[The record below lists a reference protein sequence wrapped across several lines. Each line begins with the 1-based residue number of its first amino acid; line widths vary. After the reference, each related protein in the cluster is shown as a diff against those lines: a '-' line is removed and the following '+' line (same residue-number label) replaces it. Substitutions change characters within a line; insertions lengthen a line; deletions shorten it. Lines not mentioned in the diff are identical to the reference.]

1 MSSVVYYNILISYNS
16 NENNIIIVILDKQDI

>member
-16 NENNIIIVILDKQDI
+16 NENNIIIVIFDKQDI